1 MFRVTS
7 IDPGDD
13 TGWAFW
19 EDGRVAAAGLGAP
32 PSFSAT
38 PDLIL
43 IEVPMVYPGGPK
55 VDPNDLVKLA
65 LTAGRQVERLR
76 LLESIRNLGAKAPP
90 AFAVYPRTW
99 KGTLDKL
106 VMVRR
111 IQAMVGPSNNA
122 DVEAFLAAA
131 KVPAGKR
138 HNVWDAVGLGHWA
151 ITNAM
156 NGAKLGKG
164 PMETL
169 KSLKD
174 YEFLPL

>member
-7 IDPGDD
+7 IDPGED
-13 TGWAFW
+13 TGWAHW
-19 EDGRVAAAGLGAP
+19 ENGRVAGAGLGP
-32 PSFSAT
+32 PPT
-38 PDLIL
+38 WDTDLIL
-43 IEVPMVYPGGPK
+43 IEIPMVYPGGPK
-55 VDPNDLVKLA
+55 VDPNDLVKLS
-65 LTAGRQVERLR
+65 LTAGRQVERL
-76 LLESIRNLGAKAPP
+76 LGAMVRRPP
-90 AFAVYPRTW
+90 ALAVYPRTW

-131 KVPAGKR
+131 RVPAGKR

-156 NGAKLGKG
+156 TGAKLGKG
-164 PMETL
+164 PVETL
-169 KSLKD
+169 VSLKD
-174 YEFLPL
+174 YEFSPL